1 MIIFWLH
8 LQVKNK
14 FSANKYVKWISVS
27 MSSGN
32 GHNLDLSLG
41 ISNGSKGKDNAGDC
55 LSRCN
60 RERLMVALQSF
71 TMFTLFFCV

>member
-1 MIIFWLH
+1 
-8 LQVKNK
+8 
-14 FSANKYVKWISVS
+14 

-71 TMFTLFFCV
+71 TMFTLFFSV

>member
-1 MIIFWLH
+1 
-8 LQVKNK
+8 
-14 FSANKYVKWISVS
+14 

-71 TMFTLFFCV
+71 TMLTLFFFLMCNLGIVLQVFIP